1 MSRTK
6 PSDRSLPHNFTR
18 RAEPKQRLKGTCD
31 TPALAMNG
39 GAHRP
44 RCGNSKR
51 LIPSLAE
58 ERQIGAVQPGPT
70 LEHLDLAA
78 MIKTSQALSEEI
90 VLDRLIERLMVI
102 AVEHAGADRGLLI
115 LSGENDV
122 RIEAEARIA
131 NGAVQVVL
139 RRSRVSSTELCE
151 PILRYVIRTQESVLL
166 DDALT
171 AGSFVEDDYIRRNR
185 IRSLKCLP
193 LIKQSQLTGALYL
206 ENRLA
211 THVFTPERM
220 TLLRTLTSQA
230 AISLDNARLYSELK
244 SAEEQLQASHDE
256 MQMLVSLIEN
266 SSDFIGYI
274 PTKGRDGYIN
284 AGGRRMVGIDLDA
297 DVSEVQISD
306 LRPAEE
312 DQRYSEEILPTLMR
326 DGRWIGER
334 NLRHFKTNAPIPVLQ
349 NLFYIID
356 KDTGERKGI
365 ATICKEITE
374 QRRADEALRRAQGDL
389 EKVAQRMTMGEFA
402 ASIAHE
408 LNQPLMAIV
417 TSAETCLLRLEKDPP
432 EIGKARVAAERA
444 VKNGHRASD
453 VIKSVRALLKKSAP
467 DIGEFDANQ
476 AIRDVLDLA
485 RPKISKESVALELG
499 LAGSTKVIG
508 DRGQF
513 QQVILNLVANG
524 IEAMLEVRDRLR
536 LLRVETLAV
545 DGYLKISVLD
555 TGAGIDPGKLDQIY
569 NTFFSTK
576 PEGMGMGL
584 AICRS
589 IVERHGG
596 RLWAAPHLPHGST
609 FSFTIPTA
617 AALVE

>member
-1 MSRTK
+1 
-6 PSDRSLPHNFTR
+6 
-18 RAEPKQRLKGTCD
+18 
-31 TPALAMNG
+31 MNG
-39 GAHRP
+39 GAHRQKV
-44 RCGNSKR
+44 RQ
-51 LIPSLAE
+51 LEALEPSLAE

-78 MIKTSQALSEEI
+78 MIEISQALSEEI

-374 QRRADEALRRAQGDL
+374 QRRADEALRESPGDL

-499 LAGSTKVIG
+499 LAGSTKVMG

-513 QQVILNLVANG
+513 RQVILNLVANG
-524 IEAMLEVRDRLR
+524 IEAMLEVRDRVR

-555 TGAGIDPGKLDQIY
+555 TGAGIDPAKLDQIY

-596 RLWAAPHLPHGST
+596 RLWAGPHLPHGST